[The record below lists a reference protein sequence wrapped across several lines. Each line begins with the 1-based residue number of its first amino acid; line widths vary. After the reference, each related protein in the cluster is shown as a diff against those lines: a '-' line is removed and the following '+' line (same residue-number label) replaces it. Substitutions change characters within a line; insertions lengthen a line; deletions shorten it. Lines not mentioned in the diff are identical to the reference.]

1 MSSFLFFTILPVSLQ
16 FFQRP
21 GVVAGGVAYEE
32 GTEAGIAGPAEIFC
46 FEEFFVGV
54 ALDELHDVGV
64 AFFEEGFGRLEA
76 CFLMVFPE
84 HDVHCA
90 VGFPAVIW
98 RQN

>member
-1 MSSFLFFTILPVSLQ
+1 MCLELLQ
-16 FFQRP
+16 CP
-21 GVVAGGVAYEE
+21 GVVAGGVAYKV
-32 GTEAGIAGPAEIFC
+32 GAQRGIAGPAEIFG

-64 AFFEEGFGRLEA
+64 AFFEEGFGGLEA
-76 CFLMVFPE
+76 CFLVIFPE

-90 VGFPAVIW
+90 VSCPAVIW

>member
-1 MSSFLFFTILPVSLQ
+1 MRFKLL
-16 FFQRP
+16 QRP

-32 GTEAGIAGPAEIFC
+32 GAERGGAGPAEIFG

-54 ALDELHDVGV
+54 AFDELHDVGM
-64 AFFEEGFGRLEA
+64 AFFEEGFGGLEA
-76 CFLMVFPE
+76 CFLVVFPE
-84 HDVHCA
+84 HDVHGA

>member
-1 MSSFLFFTILPVSLQ
+1 MRFKLLQ
-16 FFQRP
+16 CP

-32 GTEAGIAGPAEIFC
+32 GTEAGVAGPAEIFC

-98 RQN
+98 W

>member
-1 MSSFLFFTILPVSLQ
+1 MRFELLQ
-16 FFQRP
+16 CP
-21 GVVAGGVAYEE
+21 GVVAGGVAYEV
-32 GTEAGIAGPAEIFC
+32 GAQRGGAGPAEILC

-64 AFFEEGFGRLEA
+64 AFFEEGFCGLEA
-76 CFLMVFPE
+76 GFLMVFPE
-84 HDVHCA
+84 HNVHGA

>member
-1 MSSFLFFTILPVSLQ
+1 MGFKLL
-16 FFQRP
+16 QRP
-21 GVVAGGVAYEE
+21 GVVAGGVAYEV
-32 GTEAGIAGPAEIFC
+32 GAEAGVAGPTEIFG

-64 AFFEEGFGRLEA
+64 AFFEEGFGGLEA
-76 CFLMVFPE
+76 CFLVVFPE
-84 HDVHCA
+84 HHVHGA

>member
-1 MSSFLFFTILPVSLQ
+1 MRLKLL
-16 FFQRP
+16 QRP
-21 GVVAGGVAYEE
+21 GVVAGGVAYEVGAE
-32 GTEAGIAGPAEIFC
+32 WGGAGPAEIFG

-54 ALDELHDVGV
+54 AFDELHDVGV
-64 AFFEEGFGRLEA
+64 AFFEEGFGGLEA

-84 HDVHCA
+84 HHVHGA